1 MIDNSRRGAS
11 NCDRCLSRVT
21 YAEFAN
27 KCDELK
33 KEISD
38 LKKKVSELEI
48 NKQSWWKGLKR
59 R

>member
-48 NKQSWWKGLKR
+48 NKQSWWKR
-59 R
+59 A